1 MMLPGC
7 LVACSVLMLH
17 CVFLA
22 QCPVSPICWLHFGF
36 LWLYVA
42 WCWAGVLIVC
52 SLAEKQRAAPP
63 SPICWLPSPR
73 AQRIQ
78 HPASPPATALADT
91 KLKNFK
97 SKSVRCDGK
106 LNEFPLC
113 QLHSYTGLTTEHTGS
128 IEKLI
133 TANFVFWLLSIVDC
147 RIDSWWLFNLC
158 KCFIFV

>member
-22 QCPVSPICWLHFGF
+22 RCPVSPICWLHFGF
-36 LWLYVA
+36 MWLYVGLMLGR
-42 WCWAGVLIVC
+42 CSGVLIVC
-52 SLAEKQRAAPP
+52 SLAEQQRAAPP

-133 TANFVFWLLSIVDC
+133 TAN
-147 RIDSWWLFNLC
+147 LC
-158 KCFIFV
+158 SEF

>member
-1 MMLPGC
+1 MITNLTPNIISRFPQWCCLAVWWLVVFWCFIVCNARYPQYVGFISALCGSML
-7 LVACSVLMLH
+7 
-17 CVFLA
+17 
-22 QCPVSPICWLHFGF
+22 
-36 LWLYVA
+36 A

-133 TANFVFWLLSIVDC
+133 TANLCSDFWV
-147 RIDSWWLFNLC
+147 
-158 KCFIFV
+158 